1 MKSTLLAAVAALT
14 LAACGGESGTPAPAA
29 GDAAAPAETAAPAA
43 PAATGMAPGPIA
55 GEWEVTVTAMGMTV
69 PATKVCYTRAM
80 TMQEAQEMQQ
90 GAGITCS
97 EQTVAPDGKSSH
109 SVCSMQGMTITTDM
123 KVTGDFSSAYT
134 MDMTSTMDP
143 APPGMPPGPS
153 TTSVAMKRLGDT
165 CAPDTIKMPPQ

>member
-1 MKSTLLAAVAALT
+1 MNSTLLAAAAALT

-29 GDAAAPAETAAPAA
+29 SDAAAPAETATPAPA
-43 PAATGMAPGPIA
+43 PTGMAPGPIA
-55 GEWEVTVTAMGMTV
+55 GEWEVTVTAMGMSV
-69 PATKVCYTRAM
+69 PPTKICYTRAM

-97 EQTVAPDGKSSH
+97 EQTIAADGKTSH

-134 MDMTSTMDP
+134 MEMTSTMDP
-143 APPGMPPGPS
+143 APAGMPPGPS

-165 CAPDTIKMPPQ
+165 CAPDTMKMPPQ

>member
-1 MKSTLLAAVAALT
+1 MKSTLLAAAAALT

-29 GDAAAPAETAAPAA
+29 GDAAAPSEIATPAPA
-43 PAATGMAPGPIA
+43 PTGMAPGPTA
-55 GEWEVTVTAMGMTV
+55 GEWEVTVTAMGMSV
-69 PATKVCYTRAM
+69 PPTKICYTRAM

-97 EQTVAPDGKSSH
+97 EQTMAADGKSSH
-109 SVCSMQGMTITTDM
+109 SVCTMQGMTVTTDM

-134 MDMTSTMDP
+134 MEMTSTMDP
-143 APPGMPPGPS
+143 TPPGMPAGPS

-165 CAPDTIKMPPQ
+165 CAPDTMKMPPQ